1 MAKKSA
7 HILTDRQLKGA
18 LATIK
23 KKTKLP
29 KNVLIRNE
37 DDFWPVLNEV
47 QNEKFVKLLET

>member
-47 QNEKFVKLLET
+47 QNDKFVKLLET